1 MYQSDYSPKGDKIVK
16 LFPVL
21 SAEEKIRIEY
31 HHQIDDLRKALEVM
45 NSINNVPNRQ
55 VSHFFNEDS
64 HKLLNQAIASLEA
77 FLSTQCPF

>member
-1 MYQSDYSPKGDKIVK
+1 MYQ
-16 LFPVL
+16 
-21 SAEEKIRIEY
+21 EKIRIEY

-77 FLSTQCPF
+77 FLDTQCPF